1 MLDDV
6 ATSIGGRSPGVA
18 RSRSGGRGRRGAL
31 AGGACGSLLLAL
43 AMAWRSSTQ
52 PRNAGEDAREPLPGV
67 APPLADARPL
77 AVRPIA
83 AAGADA
89 RAASIAEGL
98 TSDLASALSQLP
110 GYRVVP
116 LSAGQDVTE
125 GELAAG
131 ALAVE
136 GTVQRDGAVV
146 RVRLRLV
153 DPTRRAILWTAL
165 RRGSADSVLA
175 LQDEL
180 TGAAV
185 LALAALRTR

>member
-1 MLDDV
+1 
-6 ATSIGGRSPGVA
+6 
-18 RSRSGGRGRRGAL
+18 
-31 AGGACGSLLLAL
+31 
-43 AMAWRSSTQ
+43 
-52 PRNAGEDAREPLPGV
+52 
-67 APPLADARPL
+67 
-77 AVRPIA
+77 VRPIA

-165 RRGSADSVLA
+165 RRGSGDSVLA